1 MILARKR
8 FGQHFLHDRS
18 VLDRIVQEIAPQP
31 DQSLLEI
38 GPGRGALT
46 ERLLGKSRTLDA
58 VEIDRDLVALLRHR
72 LGNSP
77 GFELHESDALE
88 FDFAALA
95 ARRGQ
100 RLRVIGNL
108 PYNIS
113 TPLLFHVAAAHEH
126 IDDLHVMLQKEVIDR
141 IAAEPG
147 SSEYGRLTVMLSP
160 WIEARRLF
168 DVGPGAFTPAPRVW
182 SAVARLVIRREPAFT
197 IPAAFAR
204 TVSAAFSQRR
214 KTLRNALRSVMDIE
228 AITAA
233 GIDPGVRPET
243 LSPAQ
248 FAALAAQVTE
258 P

>member
-1 MILARKR
+1 MFARKR

-18 VLDRIVQEIAPQP
+18 VLERIVRELEPQTS
-31 DQSLLEI
+31 DALLEI

-46 ERLLGKSRTLDA
+46 ERLLGRSRSLYA
-58 VEIDRDLVALLRHR
+58 VEIDRDLAALLGQRF
-72 LGNSP
+72 GTAP
-77 GFELHESDALE
+77 GFHLHAADALE
-88 FDFAALA
+88 FDLAALA
-95 ARRGQ
+95 QRRGA

-126 IDDLHVMLQKEVIDR
+126 VDDLHVMLQKEVIDR
-141 IAAEPG
+141 IVAPPG
-147 SSEYGRLTVMLSP
+147 SGEYGRLTVMLAP
-160 WIEARRLF
+160 WFETRHLF

-182 SAVARLVIRREPAFT
+182 SAVARLTVRRVPAFEV
-197 IPAAFAR
+197 PHAFAR

-214 KTLRNALRSVMDIE
+214 KTLRNALRSLLDVS

-248 FAALAAQVTE
+248 FAALAALVADK
-258 P
+258 